1 MKKLFLLSI
10 LFLALLASCNQDV
23 VEKNPFAIIAYYVPE
38 KDFDASTLPLHQL
51 THIIFSFSKVVDGTL
66 QFRNESHGPKLHAL
80 VKERAK
86 YPNLKVMI
94 ACGGWG
100 SRGFS
105 DMAST
110 AENRTAFVKSAI
122 DFIKEYNIDGLDM
135 DWEYPT
141 IPSVGTKARPED
153 KQNFTLLMRE
163 LRTEMDKL
171 DRTQTLSFAA
181 AGWKA
186 YYDYIEVEEI
196 NKVVDFYNVM
206 TYDLVIAAFPFTGHH
221 TALGWIKEK
230 DIKDHP
236 IAAFLDPSKKDMA
249 GSDASWE
256 VHSVEKTFDYCINL
270 GIPREKLVVGS
281 AFYGRAWKG
290 VAPANNGLYQANKG
304 AYIGWCNY
312 RKIRADFEYK
322 NGFVR
327 YWDPIAKAPYLYNEK
342 DSIFISYDDPESVAL
357 KTMYAKDQKLG
368 GIMFWELG
376 NDCKE
381 EPGLLDAI
389 FETASK
395 S

>member
-1 MKKLFLLSI
+1 M
-10 LFLALLASCNQDV
+10 
-23 VEKNPFAIIAYYVPE
+23 
-38 KDFDASTLPLHQL
+38 
-51 THIIFSFSKVVDGTL
+51 DGTM
-66 QFRNESHGPKLHAL
+66 QFKNENHGAKLHAL
-80 VKERAK
+80 VQERAK
-86 YPNLKVMI
+86 HPDLKVMI

-110 AENRTAFVKSAI
+110 PENRTKFVNSTIA
-122 DFIKEYNIDGLDM
+122 FIKKYDLDGVDM

-171 DRTQTLSFAA
+171 DRPQTLSFAA

-196 NKVVDFYNVM
+196 NQIVDFYNVM
-206 TYDLVIAAFPFTGHH
+206 TYDLVIAAFPYTGHH

-230 DIKDHP
+230 DIINHP

-256 VHSVEKTFDYCINL
+256 VHSVEKTFDYCISL

-290 VAPANNGLYQANKG
+290 VAPDNKGLYQANKG

-312 RKIRADFEYK
+312 RKIRSDFESK

-327 YWDPIAKAPYLYNEK
+327 YWDPIAKAPYLYNET

-357 KTMYAKDQKLG
+357 KTSYAKDQKLG

-376 NDCKE
+376 NDVKE
-381 EPGLLDAI
+381 APGLLDAI
-389 FETASK
+389 FKTAS
-395 S
+395 SN